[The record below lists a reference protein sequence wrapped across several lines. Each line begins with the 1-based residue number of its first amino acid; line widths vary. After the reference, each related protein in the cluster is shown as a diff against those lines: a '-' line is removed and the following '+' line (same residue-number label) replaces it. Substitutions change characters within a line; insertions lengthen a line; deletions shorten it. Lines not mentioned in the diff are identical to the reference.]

1 MRMSFIPSVGTVGS
15 RILCL
20 AMTLHRKGRIAKL
33 LRAIRPPRRE
43 ALRIVLALCLI
54 VSSAALAVQPARAAD
69 CDRECL
75 RGKITEVLYA
85 LVEDDVG
92 KLAVAG
98 NLRVTEDGVEKP
110 LAQVGLVRSVT
121 RLRGYRQEIIDE
133 RAGQAVAGV
142 MVEEAGAPI
151 ILVVRLKVDREQN
164 LSELEL
170 VATRSRADGLLFA
183 IDAYSG
189 APSRAMNLVPRPDQ
203 LETRERAIEIAMH
216 YPRGLSEAQTF
227 NAIGTPFSPSAYR
240 IENGALMA
248 GPGCT
253 FAPGCDSI
261 GNQSLAIFRQ
271 LGRVTVRDI
280 VVDERTGIVMMR
292 LSWNVRG
299 PGSDKLT
306 AWEMFKV
313 YDGHI
318 HMVEAYIRLFPPA
331 LDLGGWPIGAG
342 IAQP

>member
-1 MRMSFIPSVGTVGS
+1 L
-15 RILCL
+15 RIL
-20 AMTLHRKGRIAKL
+20 
-33 LRAIRPPRRE
+33 
-43 ALRIVLALCLI
+43 LALCLI
-54 VSSAALAVQPARAAD
+54 LSSAALGVQPARAQAVAATT

-75 RGKITEVLYA
+75 RAKVTEVLHA
-85 LVEDDVG
+85 LVHDDVG

-121 RLRGYRQEIIDE
+121 RLRGYRQDIIDE
-133 RAGQAVAGV
+133 REGEAVAGV
-142 MVEEAGAPI
+142 MAEESGAPI
-151 ILVVRLKVDREQN
+151 ILVARVKVDGEAK

-183 IDAYSG
+183 IDRYSG
-189 APSRAMNLVPRPDQ
+189 APSLEMNLAPRPDQ
-203 LETRERAIEIAMH
+203 LETRERAIAIAMH

-227 NAIGTPFSPSAYR
+227 NAVGTPFSPAAYR

-253 FAPGCDSI
+253 FAPGCADI

-271 LGRVTVRDI
+271 LGRVTVRDV
-280 VVDERTGIVMMR
+280 VVDERMGIVMLR

-306 AWEMFKV
+306 AWEMFKI
-313 YDGHI
+313 YDGQI
-318 HMVEAYIRLFPPA
+318 HMVEAYIRLFPPE
-331 LDLGGWPIGAG
+331 LNLGGWPIAAG